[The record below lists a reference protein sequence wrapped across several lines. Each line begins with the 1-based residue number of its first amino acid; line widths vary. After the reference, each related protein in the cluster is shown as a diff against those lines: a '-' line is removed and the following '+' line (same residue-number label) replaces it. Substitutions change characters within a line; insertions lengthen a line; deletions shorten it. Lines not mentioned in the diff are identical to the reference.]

1 MTIKLVVKNEKL
13 DAGSA
18 AKTFTFDE
26 LLITLGSNPA
36 ASVSLTEPNIAHEQ
50 AVIINENGQ
59 PLFINQNR
67 GTILNG
73 SELDQGLQHNLR
85 TGDSII
91 IGSYQIIV
99 LLDANHVAD
108 AGENAAEPNFNSTP
122 QIEQPAQ
129 KLLAAEPELIAA
141 EEIVEDKFDARSF
154 KDILKGL
161 RKEEDQYYFQITDAD
176 NAKRRLAIAVDE
188 IVLGWN
194 NEDNLLFSNQIA
206 IIDQPQA
213 VVRKDWSG
221 ITIYP
226 NGEEAVLLNDTLLE
240 AGTLLRNGDKVV
252 FSRRFGDNAIQT
264 ATLVF
269 CEPAALVE
277 LNQILPQELLSN
289 ALEVSK
295 SGEIEVEPEPA
306 PETVETPPIESVVK
320 PKPPKVRFANRL
332 ILYYYPA
339 EIIIMLAATILLGVL
354 VFLTL
359 SVL

>member
-36 ASVSLTEPNIAHEQ
+36 ASVALIEPNIAHEQ

-99 LLDANHVAD
+99 VLLDANA
-108 AGENAAEPNFNSTP
+108 AANAVGKIAEPDFNTALRF
-122 QIEQPAQ
+122 EQPDP
-129 KLLAAEPELIAA
+129 KLLAAESPEVA
-141 EEIVEDKFDARSF
+141 EDKFDARTF

-206 IIDQPQA
+206 VIDQPQA

-226 NGEEAVLLNDTLLE
+226 NGEEAVLLNDSLLE

-252 FSRRFGDNAIQT
+252 FSRRSGDNSTQT

-295 SGEIEVEPEPA
+295 TGEIEVEPEPA
-306 PETVETPPIESVVK
+306 PETVEALPIEPVGK
-320 PKPPKVRFANRL
+320 PAPPKTRFVNQL
-332 ILYYYPA
+332 ILGYFYPA
-339 EIIIMLAATILLGVL
+339 EIIIMLVGSLLLGVL
-354 VFLTL
+354 VFLL
-359 SVL
+359 LEFS

>member
-26 LLITLGSNPA
+26 LLITLGSNPT

-99 LLDANHVAD
+99 LLLDANHVA
-108 AGENAAEPNFNSTP
+108 AAVNNVAEPDFDSTL
-122 QIEQPAQ
+122 QIEQPDQ
-129 KLLAAEPELIAA
+129 KLLVAEP

-226 NGEEAVLLNDTLLE
+226 NGEEAVLLNDSLLE

-289 ALEVSK
+289 ALEISK
-295 SGEIEVEPEPA
+295 TGEIEVEPEPA
-306 PETVETPPIESVVK
+306 PETVEASPVAPVVK
-320 PKPPKVRFANRL
+320 PAPPKVPFANRL

-339 EIIIMLAATILLGVL
+339 EIIIMLAATVLLGVL
-354 VFLTL
+354 VYLLLEF
-359 SVL
+359 S